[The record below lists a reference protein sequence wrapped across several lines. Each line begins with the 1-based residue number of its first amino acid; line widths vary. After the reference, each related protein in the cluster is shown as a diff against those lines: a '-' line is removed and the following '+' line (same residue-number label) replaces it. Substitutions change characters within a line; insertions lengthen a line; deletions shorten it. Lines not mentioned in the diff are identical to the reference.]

1 MTTSFNLA
9 DLFGVVAAV
18 VPEREAV
25 VQGAR
30 RLTYGQLEERSER
43 LADVLTAAGVGP
55 GDPLGLQLYN
65 SSEYL
70 EGMLAAFKVR
80 ALPVNVNHRYK
91 ADELHRLFADA
102 GLVALIHDASFGS
115 IVDEVT
121 SRLPSLRLRLA
132 RGAEYEEALA
142 DASLSRAALLRGR
155 SGNDDYIL
163 YTGGTTGPP
172 KGVVWRH
179 EDIFFAA
186 LGGGGRPVIER
197 PDELA
202 ERAVRGRT
210 RLLPACP
217 LMHGSGHWMALSTLF
232 GGGTVVLD
240 DRPSFDPAAIW
251 DVVAAESVRSLV
263 IVGDAFARPLADA
276 LGEGGGG
283 SQWDLSSLT
292 VILSGGAM
300 LSPDSRDALLRR
312 LPGCMVVDGFGSSET
327 GGHGQA
333 VAVAGIAHAHPRF
346 AMDDRTAVLGEDLR
360 PLRPGS
366 GKIGRLARRGRIPRG
381 YRDDAR
387 ATAATFPVV
396 DGVRWAVPGDLAR
409 VEADGTITV
418 LGRGST
424 SINTGGEKVH
434 PEEVE
439 AVLKGHAAVLDAV
452 VVGLPDARWGERVV
466 AVVQLRAGSSP
477 EAASQLVSHTRS
489 KLAGYKVPRSFVV
502 VDEVVRSATGK
513 PDYDWARRV
522 AGAGIS
528 KA

>member
-1 MTTSFNLA
+1 MTASFNLA
-9 DLFGVVAAV
+9 DLFDVVAAA

-30 RLTYGQLEERSER
+30 RLTYAQLRDRSDR
-43 LADVLTAAGVGP
+43 LAAVLTTAGVRS
-55 GDPLGLQLYN
+55 GDHIALQLYN

-80 ALPVNVNHRYK
+80 AVPVNVNHRYK

-102 GLVALIHDASFGS
+102 GLVGLIHDASFRS

-121 SRLPSLRLRLA
+121 SRLPPLRLCLA
-132 RGAEYEEALA
+132 RGVEYEGVLA
-142 DASLSRAALLRGR
+142 DASLSTALPGGR
-155 SGNDDYIL
+155 SGDDNYIL
-163 YTGGTTGPP
+163 YTGGTTGAP

-186 LGGGGRPVIER
+186 LGGGGRPAIER

-202 ERAVRGRT
+202 GRAVRGRM

-217 LMHGSGHWMALSTLF
+217 LMHGSGHWTALATLF

-251 DVVAAESVRSLV
+251 DIVAAESVRSLV
-263 IVGDAFARPLADA
+263 IVGDAFARPLADV
-276 LGEGGGG
+276 LGEGR
-283 SQWDLSSLT
+283 SPWDLSSLT

-312 LPGCMVVDGFGSSET
+312 LPGCMVVDRFGSSET

-333 VAVAGIAHAHPRF
+333 VAVPGVAHAHPRF
-346 AMDDRTAVLGEDLR
+346 AMDEYTAVLDEDLR

-366 GKIGRLARRGRIPRG
+366 GRVGRLARRGRTPLG
-381 YRDDAR
+381 YRDDPR

-396 DGVRWAVPGDLAR
+396 EGVRWAVPGDLAR

-439 AVLKGHAAVLDAV
+439 AVLKAHATVLDAV
-452 VVGLPDARWGERVV
+452 VVGLPDARWGERIV

-477 EAASQLVSHTRS
+477 EAATQLVSHARF

-502 VDEVVRSATGK
+502 VDEVIRSATGK
-513 PDYDWARRV
+513 ADYDWARRV
-522 AGAGIS
+522 AGAGTS
-528 KA
+528 RA